1 MMPII
6 YISGGALGDL
16 IHQLSIINEIYIETQ
31 RKGFLYVRDSPGFT
45 VDLTTTYNDTYSL
58 ISKQVYID
66 KYAIWQGENYDIY
79 LSAWFS
85 SPLRFKANFQ
95 KIYNYVYNIDWARN
109 PWLTC
114 DTINTR
120 FESKI
125 VFCCSNYH
133 FRFPDKI
140 NFKKFFADL
149 GIENIVFVTQTIS
162 EYNNFCE
169 KTGITLDLYI
179 PSSIE
184 DFVTCINSCSLFIGN
199 LSSPLT
205 YAYALHKNRICL
217 LSRWCLD
224 NIHFIGL
231 TLPHNELLLEYN

>member
-1 MMPII
+1 M
-6 YISGGALGDL
+6 
-16 IHQLSIINEIYIETQ
+16 YIETQ
-31 RKGFLYVRDSPGFT
+31 RKGVLYVREMPEFCF
-45 VDLTTTYNDTYSL
+45 DLTTTYNDTYSL

-66 KYAIWQGENYDIY
+66 KYAIWQGQNYDID
-79 LSAWFS
+79 LSIWFA

-95 KIYNYVYNIDWARN
+95 KIYNYVYNIDWAMN

-114 DTINTR
+114 DTTNQR

-125 VFCCSNYH
+125 IFCCSSRWY
-133 FRFPDKI
+133 RFPDKI

-169 KTGITLDLYI
+169 TTGIILELYI
-179 PSSIE
+179 PPSID
-184 DFVTCINSCSLFIGN
+184 DFITCVNSCSLFIGN

-217 LSRWCLD
+217 LSRHCLD